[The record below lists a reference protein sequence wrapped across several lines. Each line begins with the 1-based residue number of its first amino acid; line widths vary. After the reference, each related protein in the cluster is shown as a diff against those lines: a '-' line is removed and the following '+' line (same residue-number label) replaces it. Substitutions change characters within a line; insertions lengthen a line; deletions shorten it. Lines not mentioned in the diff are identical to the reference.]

1 MALCMGYQVLSCDHH
16 ALNPAIVRAFPQG
29 SVMRLDLCDREGKYS
44 NGFCHWPQCAWRRA
58 DGTWQ
63 PASANF
69 TSLATPNAIGS
80 GKTALATLLHEGEAL
95 PLRQ

>member
-1 MALCMGYQVLSCDHH
+1 
-16 ALNPAIVRAFPQG
+16 
-29 SVMRLDLCDREGKYS
+29 MRLDLCDREGKYS

-58 DGTWQ
+58 DGSWQ

-80 GKTALATLLHEGEAL
+80 GKTALATLLHEGEAPLHLSSL
-95 PLRQ
+95 PADFFNFNIKNADAILNV